1 MNVRTLKSIN
11 KGLLLV
17 ILGLDNINRT
27 LRVPFQI
34 TERKFQKKE

>member
-1 MNVRTLKSIN
+1 MNVRMLKSIN

-27 LRVPFQI
+27 LKVPFQSNREEI
-34 TERKFQKKE
+34 SKKE